1 MGKIPPIKRF
11 RSEDYPTM
19 PATFLQNLSQAI
31 EAVVNTLDN
40 FVNFDNVSGQ
50 LYERVTISKNTSVT
64 PTLPFLLPW
73 NRKYTPVAVLPG
85 GLWIQGADARTSIGQ
100 LVSLEWD
107 FDSTAR
113 QIVIKAINGLTL
125 PSATI
130 DYQITIIAY
139 CR

>member
-11 RSEDYPTM
+11 RSEDYPTL
-19 PATFLQNLSQAI
+19 PAAFLQNLSSAI

-64 PTLPFLLPW
+64 ASLPFLLPW
-73 NRKYTPVAVLPG
+73 TKKYTPVAVFSA
-85 GLWIQGADARTSIGQ
+85 GLWVKGSDAKTSIGQ

-125 PSATI
+125 PSTTI